1 VNRFQLHHHDLIS
14 FGYSCFDRIILNGMI
29 PALRYTECGGTIKW
43 FLRTQRQ
50 VQSVDHAYFAKI
62 SREYHERVNF
72 YSQNSGVAIVEP
84 DKNSRGQDLR
94 REELVEPHFQNLGE
108 RHDLAVILKAR
119 EPERIAWHF
128 AQSNRISLARHFVN
142 LYYFYH
148 NDAQCGRMF
157 VRICPY
163 FPFNI
168 RVWINGHNWLACQL
182 QRENIAFTQRD
193 NLFVACANPQRLQE
207 LSDAFGP
214 EDLQRPVEACLA
226 KFLPF
231 FSESERQQGFRHQLY
246 MAQMEYCHNL
256 LFHKR
261 AALDRL
267 FDRLMDANRSMGR
280 PDKLAIVFG
289 RPCFRPVTRDGR
301 IALKMTRT
309 RIPVLNSG
317 FKKTGIKQYVSNG
330 MGLRTE
336 SSSHQLKDLSVPKNI
351 TNLGRLRTVLDQA
364 NQRYLQVQQDIL
376 VTYVDRDQLRQLRQP
391 SLSPTGRRLPG
402 LRIDDPRLMA
412 VLQAV
417 LCFVYLAGKGVFRT
431 KEVLL
436 DVQKTLG
443 NPDYRLSQLR
453 YDLTKFRGKGLLVR
467 LPQTQTY
474 QLSEQ
479 GCRLAVLYLKLYQ
492 RFYAP
497 LTSAIQAPFPADER
511 LLTRQQGKLDRL
523 YVAVDHALQKLAD
536 NLNIAA

>member
-1 VNRFQLHHHDLIS
+1 MNRFQLHHQDSIR

-29 PALRYTECGGTIKW
+29 PAFQHAECGGTIRW

-50 VQSVDHAYFAKI
+50 AEPVNHAYFAKI
-62 SREYHERVNF
+62 SREYHDRVSL

-84 DKNSRGQDLR
+84 DKDPRGRDLR
-94 REELVEPHFQNLGE
+94 REQLVEPYFQNLGE
-108 RHDLAVILKAR
+108 RHGVAVILKAR
-119 EPERIAWHF
+119 EPERVAWHF
-128 AQSNRISLARHFVN
+128 AKGNRIGVEQHYVK
-142 LYYFYH
+142 LYYFYL
-148 NDAQCGRMF
+148 NDPQCGRMF

-168 RVWINGHNWLACQL
+168 RVWMNGHNWLACQL
-182 QRENIAFTQRD
+182 QRENIPFVKRD
-193 NLFVACANPQRLQE
+193 NLFVECAKPERLQE
-207 LSDAFGP
+207 LSDAFAP
-214 EDLQRPVEACLA
+214 EDIQRPVEAWLA

-231 FSESERQQGFRHQLY
+231 FSESERQLGYRHQLF

-256 LFHKR
+256 LFHKQ

-267 FDRLMDANRSMGR
+267 FDRLMDANRSMGH

-289 RPCFRPVTRDGR
+289 RAGFRPVTRDGH
-301 IALKMTRT
+301 ITLKMTPT
-309 RIPVLNSG
+309 RIPVLSSG

-330 MGLRTE
+330 LGLRTE

-351 TNLGRLRTVLDQA
+351 TNLAKLRTTLNQA

-376 VTYVDRDQLRQLRQP
+376 VTYVDHGELQQLRQP
-391 SLSPTGRRLPG
+391 SFTPTGRRLPG

-417 LCFVYLAGKGVFRT
+417 LCFAYLAGKGVFRT
-431 KEVLL
+431 KDVLL
-436 DVQKTLG
+436 DVQKALG
-443 NPDYRLSQLR
+443 NPDYRMSQLR
-453 YDLTKFRGKGLLVR
+453 YDLSKFRGKGLLMR
-467 LPQTQTY
+467 LPQTHTY
-474 QLSEQ
+474 QLSEH

-497 LTSAIQAPFPADER
+497 LTSAIQAPFPDDAR
-511 LLTRQQGKLDRL
+511 LLTHQQCKLDRL
-523 YVAVDHALQKLAD
+523 YVAVDTALKKLAD
-536 NLNIAA
+536 SLNMAA